1 MATKKNIR
9 RNEQGITIMEVLIA
23 MVILSLSLLLLLNMA
38 MVALDGNDW
47 SDRTTRATVLL
58 QQKLEE
64 LRADSDPADGA
75 DTSSGVSRSWT
86 VTDVGH
92 HLRRIEVLAQWE
104 DVRSQAKSNSVT
116 AYIQVEPD

>member
-9 RNEQGITIMEVLIA
+9 LNQQGITIMEVLIA

-47 SDRTTRATVLL
+47 SDRTTRATVLM
-58 QQKLEE
+58 QQKIEE
-64 LRADSDPADGA
+64 LRADDDPADGA
-75 DTSSGVSRSWT
+75 DTASGISRSWT

-92 HLRRIEVLAQWE
+92 HLRRIDILAQWE
-104 DVRSQAKSNSVT
+104 DVRAQAKSNSVT
-116 AYIQVEPD
+116 AYIQVIPD

>member
-1 MATKKNIR
+1 MDTKKHNR
-9 RNEQGITIMEVLIA
+9 LNQQGITIMEVLIA

-64 LRADSDPADGA
+64 LRTDDDPASGA
-75 DTSSGVSRSWT
+75 DTASGISRTWT
-86 VTDVGH
+86 VTDVGS
-92 HLRRIEVLAQWE
+92 HLRRIDLLAQWE
-104 DVRSQAKSNSVT
+104 DVRSKSKSNSVT
-116 AYIQVEPD
+116 AYIQVD

>member
-1 MATKKNIR
+1 MATKKHIR
-9 RNEQGITIMEVLIA
+9 FNEQGITIMEVLIA

-64 LRADSDPADGA
+64 LRAESDPADGA
-75 DTSSGVSRSWT
+75 DTSGGVSRSWT

-104 DVRSQAKSNSVT
+104 DVRSQAKSNAVT
-116 AYIQVEPD
+116 AYIQVDPD

>member
-1 MATKKNIR
+1 MVTKKNIR
-9 RNEQGITIMEVLIA
+9 SNEQGITIMEVLIA
-23 MVILSLSLLLLLNMA
+23 MIILSLSLLLLLNMA

-64 LRADSDPADGA
+64 LRNESDPSDGA
-75 DTSSGVSRSWT
+75 DTSGGISRSWT

-92 HLRRIEVLAQWE
+92 HLRRIDVLAQWE
-104 DVRSQAKSNSVT
+104 DVRSKAKSNTVT
-116 AYIQVEPD
+116 AYIQVDSE

>member
-1 MATKKNIR
+1 MTKKNNNR
-9 RNEQGITIMEVLIA
+9 NNEQGITIMEVLIA
-23 MVILSLSLLLLLNMA
+23 MVVLSLSLLLLLNMA

-64 LRADSDPADGA
+64 LRSDSEPASGA
-75 DTSSGVSRSWT
+75 DTSGGVSRTWT

-92 HLRRIEVLAQWE
+92 HLRRIDVMAQWE
-104 DVRSQAKSNSVT
+104 DVRSQSKANSVT

>member
-9 RNEQGITIMEVLIA
+9 LNEQGITIMEVLIA
-23 MVILSLSLLLLLNMA
+23 MIILSLSLLLLLNMA

-64 LRADSDPADGA
+64 LRAQDDPADGA
-75 DTSSGVSRSWT
+75 DTASGISRSWT

-92 HLRRIEVLAQWE
+92 HLRRIDIQAQWE
-104 DVRSQAKSNSVT
+104 DVRAQAKSNSVT
-116 AYIQVEPD
+116 AYIQVIPD

>member
-1 MATKKNIR
+1 MTTKTKIR
-9 RNEQGITIMEVLIA
+9 LNEQGITIMEVLIA
-23 MVILSLSLLLLLNMA
+23 MLILSLSLLLLLNMA

-64 LRADSDPADGA
+64 LRAEDDPADGN
-75 DTSSGVSRSWT
+75 DTAGGISRTWT

-92 HLRRIEVLAQWE
+92 HLRRIDILAQWE
-104 DVRSQAKSNSVT
+104 DVRAQAKSNSVT
-116 AYIQVEPD
+116 AYIQVIPD

>member
-9 RNEQGITIMEVLIA
+9 LNQQGITIMEVLIA

-47 SDRTTRATVLL
+47 SDRTTRATVLM

-64 LRADSDPADGA
+64 LRGDDDPADGA
-75 DTSSGVSRSWT
+75 DTASGISRTWT

-92 HLRRIEVLAQWE
+92 HLRRIDILAQWE
-104 DVRSQAKSNSVT
+104 DVRAQAKSNSVT
-116 AYIQVEPD
+116 AYIQVIPD

>member
-1 MATKKNIR
+1 MDTKNR
-9 RNEQGITIMEVLIA
+9 NRLNEQGITILEVLIA
-23 MVILSLSLLLLLNMA
+23 MIVLSLSLLLLLNMA

-64 LRADSDPADGA
+64 LRSDVLPASGA
-75 DTSSGVSRSWT
+75 DTASGITRSWT

-104 DVRSQAKSNSVT
+104 DVRAQAKSNSVT